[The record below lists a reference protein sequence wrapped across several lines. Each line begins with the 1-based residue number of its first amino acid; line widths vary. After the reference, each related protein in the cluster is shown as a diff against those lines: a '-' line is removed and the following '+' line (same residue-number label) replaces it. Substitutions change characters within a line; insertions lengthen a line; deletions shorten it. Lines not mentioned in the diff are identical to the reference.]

1 MFEKLLDKLNIGE
14 KVELIA
20 ADGTG
25 FGYGEQIKLN
35 WMRGAQSILT
45 NEMIAGKVKDRAI
58 IRGIRKRAKREYEA
72 KRDEIIGRGTS

>member
-35 WMRGAQSILT
+35 WMRGSQIREVSSHVKVEL
-45 NEMIAGKVKDRAI
+45 MVGKVRDRVI
-58 IRGIRKRAKREYEA
+58 ILGYGKSVQR
-72 KRDEIIGRGTS
+72 